1 MRRTVSRRCL
11 ALALA
16 GMMFLAACGGDDSS
30 ESSAPGTESEG
41 GSEGGGEER
50 APGSAGELVIAT
62 SETATMDPAKLQ
74 TESSG
79 EWDRAA
85 GIYDTLLRWTADGG
99 VAPQLAESMESPD
112 GQVWTITLR
121 PDVTFTDG
129 TPLDAEAVIFN
140 IERQRDPTNACGC
153 AGNLAEVES
162 MRAVDPLTVE
172 ITLARP
178 NGSFDQGFT
187 GINGMIASPTA
198 IQADPEG
205 FGSNPVGAGPYVL
218 EEWVRDDHVTLRR
231 NPDYWDP
238 TKPAYETVEMRF
250 MVDPL
255 ARAEA
260 VAAGEVDVA
269 YSAGPAM
276 LIQLGDV
283 ESLGY
288 RVERTGGASFI
299 LMNHS
304 RGPTQDIR
312 VREAISLAFDP
323 ERVNSAVLGGLWESQ
338 ELTCPPFN
346 EEDPECSPGLWPSYD
361 ADRARAL
368 IEEYAAEG
376 NSTEL
381 TLIGNQG
388 IQGEL
393 EFIQQTLNDIGL
405 DVTVSP
411 LPVAEWLP
419 AVNAGEFDISW
430 YAIAEPIKA
439 RMYYLFRSDQRNLP
453 KAQVDAYDEAV
464 LTARTSTDPDE
475 SLEAWQQTQQAIT
488 DDFMVAWYAPFIDGY
503 VVRDD
508 IDYGD
513 QVRSVRMQL
522 SELAPAE

>member
-1 MRRTVSRRCL
+1 MTPLCAELIRDPDRPTCRRRRGGYDFYLSVGSYRSSRGAEDWTTRPRRPRRDVQLSDERSWGAVMRRTVSRRCL

-85 GIYDTLLRWTADGG
+85 AIYDTLLRWTADGG

-218 EEWVRDDHVTLRR
+218 EEWVRD
-231 NPDYWDP
+231 
-238 TKPAYETVEMRF
+238 
-250 MVDPL
+250 
-255 ARAEA
+255 
-260 VAAGEVDVA
+260 
-269 YSAGPAM
+269 
-276 LIQLGDV
+276 
-283 ESLGY
+283 
-288 RVERTGGASFI
+288 
-299 LMNHS
+299 
-304 RGPTQDIR
+304 
-312 VREAISLAFDP
+312 
-323 ERVNSAVLGGLWESQ
+323 GLWESQ

-405 DVTVSP
+405 DVTLSP
-411 LPVAEWLP
+411 LPGAEWLP

-439 RMYYLFRSDQRNLP
+439 RMFYLFRSDQRNLP
-453 KAQVDAYDEAV
+453 KAQIDAYDEAV
-464 LTARTSTDPDE
+464 YTARTSIDSDE
-475 SLEAWQQTQQAIT
+475 SLDAWQQTQEVIT
-488 DDFMVAWYAPFIDGY
+488 DEFMVAWYAPFIDGY

>member
-1 MRRTVSRRCL
+1 
-11 ALALA
+11 
-16 GMMFLAACGGDDSS
+16 
-30 ESSAPGTESEG
+30 
-41 GSEGGGEER
+41 
-50 APGSAGELVIAT
+50 
-62 SETATMDPAKLQ
+62 
-74 TESSG
+74 
-79 EWDRAA
+79 
-85 GIYDTLLRWTADGG
+85 
-99 VAPQLAESMESPD
+99 
-112 GQVWTITLR
+112 
-121 PDVTFTDG
+121 
-129 TPLDAEAVIFN
+129 
-140 IERQRDPTNACGC
+140 
-153 AGNLAEVES
+153 
-162 MRAVDPLTVE
+162 
-172 ITLARP
+172 
-178 NGSFDQGFT
+178 
-187 GINGMIASPTA
+187 
-198 IQADPEG
+198 
-205 FGSNPVGAGPYVL
+205 
-218 EEWVRDDHVTLRR
+218 
-231 NPDYWDP
+231 
-238 TKPAYETVEMRF
+238 
-250 MVDPL
+250 
-255 ARAEA
+255 
-260 VAAGEVDVA
+260 
-269 YSAGPAM
+269 M

-405 DVTVSP
+405 DVTLSP
-411 LPVAEWLP
+411 LPGAEWLP

-439 RMYYLFRSDQRNLP
+439 RMFYLFRSDQRNLP
-453 KAQVDAYDEAV
+453 KAQIDAYDEAV
-464 LTARTSTDPDE
+464 YTARTSIDSDE
-475 SLEAWQQTQQAIT
+475 SLDAWQQTQEVIT
-488 DDFMVAWYAPFIDGY
+488 DEFMVAWYAPFIDGY